1 MLHSQNNITDSP
13 KPLLVWFLL
22 KLAYHIDDVSYR
34 GTQSHVR
41 VKWVKKVDESN
52 QKSDIGATVA
62 NEIDQ
67 VSFWLSMKTD
77 SQANVYDGHV
87 FE

>member
-1 MLHSQNNITDSP
+1 
-13 KPLLVWFLL
+13 
-22 KLAYHIDDVSYR
+22 
-34 GTQSHVR
+34 
-41 VKWVKKVDESN
+41 VKKVDESN